1 MQRFFVQFFGANVFC
16 TAVMVASLALAAMAQ
31 EIRLPSSAIA
41 GDEIALPTTGS
52 GKATFYL
59 VGPGISRKSDVTL
72 GEEVRLTGQEVKKA
86 GNYLAILCSS
96 TCQSS
101 TFYVSAGNPN
111 SMAFLVHPSR
121 VPVAQPQAVSGVAF
135 PFDKYHNLILTPQTI
150 DFRLIAGN
158 ATALAQSEHT
168 KDGVAWFRTT
178 SGKTAGT
185 LQLTAALRDVSARR
199 ALQEVAA
206 DPCNLRIS
214 AERNKAGIAV
224 QTEPVHDCAGN
235 VVPDGTIVTFT
246 ANADHGKST
255 VDAPIKQGVARA
267 EIEASGAATIS
278 VASGVVMG
286 NEVRI
291 GAQP

>member
-1 MQRFFVQFFGANVFC
+1 MQRFFAQFFC
-16 TAVMVASLALAAMAQ
+16 TVTTVASLMLSGSAQ
-31 EIRLPSSAIA
+31 EIRVPASAVA
-41 GDEIALPTTGS
+41 GDEIVLPTTGS

-59 VGPGISRKSDVTL
+59 VGPGISRKSDVNL
-72 GEEVRLTGQEVKKA
+72 GEEVRVTSQDLRNA

-101 TFYVSAGNPN
+101 SFYVAAANPN
-111 SMAFLVHPSR
+111 SLAFLVHPSR
-121 VPVAQPQAVSGVAF
+121 VPVARSEAVSGVAF
-135 PFDKYHNLILTPQTI
+135 PFDKYHNLILTPETI
-150 DFRLIAGN
+150 DFRLTAGN
-158 ATALAQSEHT
+158 ATALSQPEHT

-178 SGKTAGT
+178 SGKAAGT
-185 LQLTAALRDVSARR
+185 VQVIAALGDVSARR
-199 ALQEVAA
+199 ALQEVAS
-206 DPCNLRIS
+206 DPCNLNIT

-224 QTEPVHDCAGN
+224 QTAPVHDCAGN
-235 VVPDGTIVTFT
+235 AVPDGTIVTFT

-278 VASGVVMG
+278 VASGVVLG

-291 GAQP
+291 GARQ

>member
-1 MQRFFVQFFGANVFC
+1 MQRFVHFFSANVFC
-16 TAVMVASLALAAMAQ
+16 TTVMVASLALAAMAQ
-31 EIRLPSSAIA
+31 EIRVPSSAIA
-41 GDEIALPTTGS
+41 GGEIALPTTGS
-52 GKATFYL
+52 GQATFYL
-59 VGPGISRKSDVTL
+59 VGPGIAHKSDVNL
-72 GEEVRLTGQEVKKA
+72 GKEVRLTGQEVQNA

-101 TFYVSAGNPN
+101 SFYVSAASPN
-111 SMAFLVHPSR
+111 SLAFLVHPSR

-135 PFDKYHNLILTPQTI
+135 PFDKYHNLILTSETI
-150 DFRLIAGN
+150 DFRLTAGN
-158 ATALAQSEHT
+158 ATAMSQTERT
-168 KDGVAWFRTT
+168 KEGVAWFRTT

-185 LQLTAALRDVSARR
+185 LQVTAALGDVSARR
-199 ALQEVAA
+199 ALQEVAS
-206 DPCNLRIS
+206 DPCNLRIT

-224 QTEPVHDCAGN
+224 QTDLVHDCAGN
-235 VVPDGTIVTFT
+235 IVPDGTIVTFT

-255 VDAPIKQGVARA
+255 VDAPIKQGMARA
-267 EIEASGAATIS
+267 EIEASGTATIS